1 MTDIQV
7 MTLAIAI
14 LVPLSLLLLSNT
26 RIGDAKEILR
36 AEIQVVRAETSERFT
51 RMDARF
57 DRLEAKMDSHH
68 DTVMR
73 LLADIDARVTKLEE
87 RG

>member
-7 MTLAIAI
+7 MTLAVAI
-14 LVPLSLLLLSNT
+14 LAPLSLLLLSNT
-26 RIGDAKEILR
+26 RITDAKETLR
-36 AEIQVVRAETSERFT
+36 AEIQAVRSDMRADRAETG
-51 RMDARF
+51 ARF

-73 LLADIDARVTKLEE
+73 LLADIDARVTKIEE